1 LRKLCTDGVHLA
13 KRGRQP
19 IEAITTADCALNSSF
34 FVIGSRRGWRHDFP
48 SEGNSVLGIYGE
60 QRVQQGGT
68 AAGQTN
74 DEERFA
80 NFLSRDAGIRLPI
93 SLREQT

>member
-1 LRKLCTDGVHLA
+1 MHMA
-13 KRGRQP
+13 KRGREP
-19 IEAITTADCALNSSF
+19 IEAITTANCALNSSLL
-34 FVIGSRRGWRHDFP
+34 IIASRWRRRHDFP
-48 SEGNSVLGIYGE
+48 GEGNSVLGIYGE

-80 NFLSRDAGIRLPI
+80 NFLSRDVGIHLPI
-93 SLREQT
+93 SLHEQT